1 MLANG
6 AYQSTFPSTIYRV
19 RQQAGFYRGAA
30 VLTFKKANID
40 GTRTAAELDIS
51 QLPHIISRYF
61 VGMTGLQRSHRL
73 PDQLI

>member
-1 MLANG
+1 MLANEV
-6 AYQSTFPSTIYRV
+6 YQSTFPSTVYRV
-19 RQQAGFYRGAA
+19 RQQAGSYRGTA
-30 VLTFKKANID
+30 VLTFKKTDID
-40 GTRTAAELDIS
+40 GTRNAVELDIF